1 MAKQIITKSDIPD
14 VTKLKAMV
22 MTSIKS
28 GRQKSLKSVRNE
40 LASAVGLSRKQGAL
54 QLGSAPESL
63 FLSRMNDAIAAL
75 INDGLIESP
84 KEGYLKLTVQGKALL
99 ASNGNAPSSS
109 QPKPRSSGGKR
120 FKKSAAFQQD
130 DSHTAQRDSES
141 SDVNPHAAMHARH
154 FASKAHDANQSTP
167 SSSLAESSDVQSA
180 PSQEPNTPI
189 SDIAGSTEETAQ
201 FGDAVGMQKTIKEN
215 PLGAVPCASSPAD
228 WAPPSNNPLH
238 SNLRS
243 NLTALLPFILGIIS
257 IVLCLLP
264 IRILGVILGSA
275 AFTMWLL
282 GRSKPVLPQRLNRAT
297 AICSVTGV
305 LACSVLLQAGA
316 SQPPAASPDATQIVQ
331 EEQLAADEPA
341 EPEPTLGI
349 LVSAESWTGD
359 GQNVSVAISGTTE
372 DGETVNEAKSINP
385 NEPRELNLAAGT
397 YTFAIAPI
405 NLNDGETIYRESN
418 ISYPFDGEQQVMLV
432 IPLELDDAAMQQ
444 AQEQKAAEE
453 AAAQAQTQAEQ
464 EAQAQATQ
472 EAQARSEASQSGTE
486 AAGQAEAANPA
497 PATPEPAA
505 TQPVSETVYITNT
518 GEKYHR
524 DGCSYLRKSKI
535 PISLSD
541 AEARGYTPCSR
552 CF

>member
-84 KEGYLKLTVQGKALL
+84 KEGYLKLTAQGKALL
-99 ASNGNAPSSS
+99 ASNGSAPSSS

-141 SDVNPHAAMHARH
+141 SDVSPHAAMHARH
-154 FASKAHDANQSTP
+154 FASKAHDANQLTP

-180 PSQEPNTPI
+180 PSQEPNAPK
-189 SDIAGSTEETAQ
+189 SDGVDNTQETAQ
-201 FGDAVGMQKTIKEN
+201 FGDAAGTPKAIEEN
-215 PLGAVPCASSPAD
+215 PLGATFLSSSPIDSASSP
-228 WAPPSNNPLH
+228 NNPSH
-238 SNLRS
+238 SDLRS
-243 NLTALLPFILGIIS
+243 NLTALLPLILGVIS

-282 GRSKPVLPQRLNRAT
+282 GRSKPTLPQRLNRAT
-297 AICSVTGV
+297 AICSVVGV
-305 LACSVLLQAGA
+305 LACSALLPAGA
-316 SQPPAASPDATQIVQ
+316 SQPSAASPDATQIVQ

-372 DGETVNEAKSINP
+372 DGETVNATKSIEP

-405 NLNDGETIYRESN
+405 NLNDG
-418 ISYPFDGEQQVMLV
+418 
-432 IPLELDDAAMQQ
+432 
-444 AQEQKAAEE
+444 
-453 AAAQAQTQAEQ
+453 
-464 EAQAQATQ
+464 
-472 EAQARSEASQSGTE
+472 
-486 AAGQAEAANPA
+486 
-497 PATPEPAA
+497 
-505 TQPVSETVYITNT
+505 
-518 GEKYHR
+518 
-524 DGCSYLRKSKI
+524 
-535 PISLSD
+535 
-541 AEARGYTPCSR
+541 
-552 CF
+552 